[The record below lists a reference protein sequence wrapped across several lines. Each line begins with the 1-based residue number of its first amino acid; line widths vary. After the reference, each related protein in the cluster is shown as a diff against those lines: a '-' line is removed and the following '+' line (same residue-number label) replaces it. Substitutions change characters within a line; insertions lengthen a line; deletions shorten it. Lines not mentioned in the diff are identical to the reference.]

1 MHRPQ
6 FFTWTTHTAET
17 TTLLEATRLQKL
29 YTYMCNI
36 VTEFY
41 LYSIVYIYLINSRL
55 DVTHSVHHHFRTIQT
70 LSYWRCKER
79 VYSLV
84 DSNWDLKSSFNP
96 SQLQPAQQELQNR
109 GMKIQNTVVL
119 IHTLSFLIH
128 FQKSYGE
135 QRQDP
140 G

>member
-1 MHRPQ
+1 MHTHQ

-55 DVTHSVHHHFRTIQT
+55 DVTHSVRHHFRTIQT
-70 LSYWRCKER
+70 LSI
-79 VYSLV
+79 VTILM
-84 DSNWDLKSSFNP
+84 NFN
-96 SQLQPAQQELQNR
+96 
-109 GMKIQNTVVL
+109 KCYDK
-119 IHTLSFLIH
+119 FLMFTIIK
-128 FQKSYGE
+128 Q
-135 QRQDP
+135 
-140 G
+140 

>member
-17 TTLLEATRLQKL
+17 TTLVEATRLQKL

-55 DVTHSVHHHFRTIQT
+55 DVTHSVRHHFRTAT
-70 LSYWRCKER
+70 LSETCAKMKE
-79 VYSLV
+79 LGP
-84 DSNWDLKSSFNP
+84 N
-96 SQLQPAQQELQNR
+96 
-109 GMKIQNTVVL
+109 I
-119 IHTLSFLIH
+119 
-128 FQKSYGE
+128 
-135 QRQDP
+135 
-140 G
+140 

>member
-1 MHRPQ
+1 MHKHQ

-55 DVTHSVHHHFRTIQT
+55 DVTHSVRHHFRTIQT
-70 LSYWRCKER
+70 LSVPITGHIHRLKNVLHDCSKVTR
-79 VYSLV
+79 MFRP
-84 DSNWDLKSSFNP
+84 DLHDAS
-96 SQLQPAQQELQNR
+96 
-109 GMKIQNTVVL
+109 
-119 IHTLSFLIH
+119 
-128 FQKSYGE
+128 
-135 QRQDP
+135 
-140 G
+140 

>member
-1 MHRPQ
+1 MHKHQ

-55 DVTHSVHHHFRTIQT
+55 DVTFSVRHHFRTIQT
-70 LSYWRCKER
+70 LSWCQR
-79 VYSLV
+79 VVRISRNRENLTAIESTTTTTTTMTINLILYHGVRLV
-84 DSNWDLKSSFNP
+84 VNP
-96 SQLQPAQQELQNR
+96 GRNLQ
-109 GMKIQNTVVL
+109 
-119 IHTLSFLIH
+119 
-128 FQKSYGE
+128 
-135 QRQDP
+135 
-140 G
+140 

>member
-36 VTEFY
+36 VTELVTEFY

-55 DVTHSVHHHFRTIQT
+55 DVTYSVRHHFRTIQT
-70 LSYWRCKER
+70 LSWCQR
-79 VYSLV
+79 VVRISRNRRENLTV
-84 DSNWDLKSSFNP
+84 IKLT
-96 SQLQPAQQELQNR
+96 QQQ
-109 GMKIQNTVVL
+109 Q
-119 IHTLSFLIH
+119 
-128 FQKSYGE
+128 Q
-135 QRQDP
+135 QQ
-140 G
+140 